1 MLKSSVAPCS
11 ALIRVYDKDR
21 FSSAKEALDTTLK
34 NLSLQAESGSLD
46 FHGNDGAVSLV
57 SGSFLGSNI
66 TGYAAAAV
74 VPENKK
80 TVILMCW
87 SDLKDQES
95 TMPFMASVIDAIY
108 IDSLSYFVPGIF
120 TSFVFPRADKAKE
133 VTVKVDDKEIKT
145 SIDINDEEASE
156 YVIEREYAVLLF
168 YRNSPLWQLAWQRY
182 YRMIF
187 RDSCTRLQK
196 ASFDICNTLA
206 PSCSDETEL
215 AQKLLNWTQ
224 GFEYARKTNGA
235 DFTSLPA
242 ILKGKGSDCDSRSL
256 LIAVILQS
264 MNIDSVIFVSAKH
277 SHAVAGLYSTHPG
290 FGFTLGEKT
299 YLTGDTTVKGLT
311 WGKISADLADP
322 ADWIPVILP

>member
-1 MLKSSVAPCS
+1 MLKSTVAPCS
-11 ALIRVYDKDR
+11 ALIRVYEENR
-21 FSSAKEALDTTLK
+21 FPSAKEALDSTLK
-34 NLSLQAESGSLD
+34 NLGIEAESGSLD
-46 FHGNDGAVSLV
+46 FHGNDGAVALV
-57 SGSFLGSNI
+57 SGTFLGSEI
-66 TGYAAAAV
+66 TGYAASAV
-74 VPENKK
+74 VPENRKMII
-80 TVILMCW
+80 TMTWADI
-87 SDLKDQES
+87 KDQE
-95 TMPFMASVIDAIY
+95 TAMPFMASVIDALY
-108 IDSLSYFVPGIF
+108 IDTLSYFSPGIF
-120 TSFVFPRADKAKE
+120 TSFVFPRAEKNEGINIEIDGTK
-133 VTVKVDDKEIKT
+133 IKT
-145 SIDINDEEASE
+145 SVDINDEEAAE

-168 YRNSPLWQLAWQRY
+168 YKDSPLWQLAWQRY

-196 ASFDICNTLA
+196 ASFDICNALA

-242 ILKGKGSDCDSRSL
+242 VLKGKGCDCDSRSL

-264 MNIDSVIFVSAKH
+264 MNIDSVIFVSARH
-277 SHAVAGLYSTHPG
+277 SHAVAGLFSTHPG

-311 WGKISADLADP
+311 WGKISADHADP